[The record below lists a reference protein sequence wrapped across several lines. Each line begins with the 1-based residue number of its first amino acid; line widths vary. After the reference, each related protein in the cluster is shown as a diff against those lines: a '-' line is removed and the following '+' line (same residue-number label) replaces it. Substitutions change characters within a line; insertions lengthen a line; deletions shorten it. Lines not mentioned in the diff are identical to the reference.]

1 MQFPKTIGKREF
13 IQHTSKYIKWV
24 EEHGSELVI
33 THQNRPD
40 LVLSKIKLKSLK
52 DLSGSVDIKVHGDM
66 NEHVLPGYDE
76 W

>member
-1 MQFPKTIGKREF
+1 MQHIKTIGKREF

-24 EEHGSELVI
+24 EEHGNELVI

-40 LVLSKIKLKSLK
+40 LVLTKIKIKTLQ
-52 DLSGSVDIKVHGDM
+52 DMRGSVVIKIHGDI

>member
-1 MQFPKTIGKREF
+1 MQHIKTIGKREF

-24 EEHGSELVI
+24 EEHGNELVI

-40 LVLSKIKLKSLK
+40 LVLTKIKIKTLQ
-52 DLSGSVDIKVHGDM
+52 DMRGSVVIKIQGDI